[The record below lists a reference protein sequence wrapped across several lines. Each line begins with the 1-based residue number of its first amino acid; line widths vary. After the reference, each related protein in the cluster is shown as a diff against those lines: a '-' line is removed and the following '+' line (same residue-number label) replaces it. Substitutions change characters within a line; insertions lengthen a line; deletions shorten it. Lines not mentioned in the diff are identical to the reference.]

1 MPTEGFCL
9 QRGEL
14 CQRKG
19 TERDMHA
26 AVALWVMRLD

>member
-14 CQRKG
+14 CKRKE

-26 AVALWVMRLD
+26 VVAL